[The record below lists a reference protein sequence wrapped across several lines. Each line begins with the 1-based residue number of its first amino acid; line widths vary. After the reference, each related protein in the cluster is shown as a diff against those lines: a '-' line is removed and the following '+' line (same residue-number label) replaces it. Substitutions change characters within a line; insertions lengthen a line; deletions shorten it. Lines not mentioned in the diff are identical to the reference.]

1 MIMGIFCIIA
11 VAILLCSL
19 VGSFLLVSTI
29 LRLKA
34 GCPEVQLVDLRPIAN
49 QINASSRKKQKQGFI
64 YMQFERAG
72 LHITPAMTCLLFLGI
87 WVSFSLIYTAFD
99 MHPIGIL
106 AIGVALICVLAGY
119 MNSRIS
125 KNKAV
130 FEQQIG
136 YMCLQLASALKSGVS
151 VRQSLEAISQFT
163 EEPLRKQL
171 NLMSIE
177 LRHNPDVNCALL
189 NMSKRTGSQD
199 VEYLASIIDT
209 TQRLGGS
216 SADSIARLSETI
228 NKRCEMRRLISSES
242 SNGKM
247 AAKAVFGITIFL
259 VFFQFSANP
268 IYLPFYTQSQLGVCV
283 LAVSIILY
291 IVGFIWMY
299 KSCDIKCE

>member
-1 MIMGIFCIIA
+1 MYLFCIIA

-19 VGSFLLVSTI
+19 GGAFLLVSTI
-29 LRLKA
+29 VSVKA
-34 GCPEVQLVDLRPIAN
+34 ICPEIQLVDLRPISN
-49 QINASSRKKQKQGFI
+49 QINGGSRKKHKQSFI
-64 YMQFERAG
+64 SVQLERAG
-72 LHITPAMTCLLFLGI
+72 LQTTPAMTFLLFLGI
-87 WVSFSLIYTAFD
+87 WISSSLIYTALG

-106 AIGVALICVLAGY
+106 AIGVILICVLAGY
-119 MNSRIS
+119 INTRIS
-125 KNKAV
+125 KNKAA

-136 YMCLQLASALKSGVS
+136 YMCLQLTSALKSGVS
-151 VRQSLEAISQFT
+151 ARQSLEAITRFT

-216 SADSIARLSETI
+216 SADSIGRLSDTI

-247 AAKAVFGITIFL
+247 AAKAVFGITLFL
-259 VFFQFSANP
+259 VFFQFNANP
-268 IYLPFYTQSQLGVCV
+268 IYFPFYTQSKLGICV
-283 LAVSIILY
+283 LVVGIILY

>member
-1 MIMGIFCIIA
+1 MDSLFIIA
-11 VAILLCSL
+11 AAILFCSL
-19 VGSFLLVSTI
+19 AGAFLLVSAI
-29 LRLKA
+29 LRVKA
-34 GCPEVQLVDLRPIAN
+34 GCPEVQLVDLRPITN
-49 QINASSRKKQKQGFI
+49 QINASSRKKHKQGFI
-64 YMQFERAG
+64 SVHFERAG
-72 LHITPAMTCLLFLGI
+72 LHITPVMTFLLFLGI
-87 WVSFSLIYTAFD
+87 WISSSLIYTALG
-99 MHPIGIL
+99 MHPIGIP
-106 AIGVALICVLAGY
+106 AIGVTLICVLAAY
-119 MNSRIS
+119 INSRIS
-125 KNKAV
+125 KNKSI

-136 YMCLQLASALKSGVS
+136 YMCLQLTSALKSGVS
-151 VRQSLEAISQFT
+151 VRQSLEAITQFT

-171 NLMSIE
+171 NLMTIE

-189 NMSKRTGSQD
+189 NMSERTGSQD

-247 AAKAVFGITIFL
+247 AAKAVFGITLFL
-259 VFFQFSANP
+259 VFFQFNANP
-268 IYLPFYTQSQLGVCV
+268 IYLPFYTQSHLGLCV
-283 LAVSIILY
+283 LVVSIILY

>member
-1 MIMGIFCIIA
+1 MDLLFIIA
-11 VAILLCSL
+11 AAILFCSL
-19 VGSFLLVSTI
+19 AGAFLLVSAI
-29 LRLKA
+29 LRVKA
-34 GCPEVQLVDLRPIAN
+34 GCPEVQLVDLRPITN
-49 QINASSRKKQKQGFI
+49 QINASSRKKHKQGFI
-64 YMQFERAG
+64 SVHFERAG
-72 LHITPAMTCLLFLGI
+72 LHITPAMTFLLFLGI
-87 WVSFSLIYTAFD
+87 WISSSLIYTALG
-99 MHPIGIL
+99 MHPIGIP
-106 AIGVALICVLAGY
+106 AIGVALICVLAAY
-119 MNSRIS
+119 IRSRIS
-125 KNKAV
+125 KNKSI

-136 YMCLQLASALKSGVS
+136 YMCLQLTSALKSGVS
-151 VRQSLEAISQFT
+151 VRQSLEAITQFT

-171 NLMSIE
+171 NLMTIE

-189 NMSKRTGSQD
+189 NMSERTGSQD

-247 AAKAVFGITIFL
+247 AAKAVFGITLFL
-259 VFFQFSANP
+259 VFFQFNANP
-268 IYLPFYTQSQLGVCV
+268 IYLPFYTQSHLGLCV
-283 LAVSIILY
+283 LVVSIILY